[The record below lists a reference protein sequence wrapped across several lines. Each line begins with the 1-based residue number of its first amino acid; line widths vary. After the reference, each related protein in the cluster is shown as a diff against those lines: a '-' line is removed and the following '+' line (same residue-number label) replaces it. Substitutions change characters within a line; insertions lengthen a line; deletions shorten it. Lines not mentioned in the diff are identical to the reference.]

1 MMSFEGTDLRDLEE
15 RGWVVIDGFFDARK
29 AEEYRDEIRGLVAAG
44 LMLPNKTQFGL
55 PNGEVIVSRKPNIYE
70 ADLHDADLRA
80 RTPELGK
87 LFDSD
92 DLVDGLNSA
101 MPDLHLTRGT
111 GGKTIKLQHNT
122 GNGGC
127 FPLHYDNPGKPNKR
141 KLTCLLYLNPNWS
154 AGDGGELQLVP
165 FLSEPVTI
173 EPTMNRLV
181 IFKSESVLHRVLP
194 SSAERFCFT
203 IWIDS
208 APSEVNRAE
217 HAALRVKTGQSIRE
231 IADYMGTC
239 PVQRIVSRALYRE
252 EYERSLRECMEG
264 EPKSLAT
271 MLALHRAHLAAVEKH
286 KALKDLVDNL
296 RTLKT

>member
-122 GNGGC
+122 GNGRR
-127 FPLHYDNPGKPNKR
+127 PIS
-141 KLTCLLYLNPNWS
+141 TS
-154 AGDGGELQLVP
+154 
-165 FLSEPVTI
+165 LS
-173 EPTMNRLV
+173 
-181 IFKSESVLHRVLP
+181 S
-194 SSAERFCFT
+194 
-203 IWIDS
+203 
-208 APSEVNRAE
+208 
-217 HAALRVKTGQSIRE
+217 
-231 IADYMGTC
+231 
-239 PVQRIVSRALYRE
+239 
-252 EYERSLRECMEG
+252 
-264 EPKSLAT
+264 
-271 MLALHRAHLAAVEKH
+271 
-286 KALKDLVDNL
+286 
-296 RTLKT
+296 